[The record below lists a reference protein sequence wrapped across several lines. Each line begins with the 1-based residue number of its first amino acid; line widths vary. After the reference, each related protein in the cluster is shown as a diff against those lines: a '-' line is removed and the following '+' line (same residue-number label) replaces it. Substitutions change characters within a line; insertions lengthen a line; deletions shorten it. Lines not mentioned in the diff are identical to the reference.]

1 MKKDLDLISELAN
14 IEYDELSNED
24 HAQHTYYLKVDLI
37 ESENKKENVI
47 KKKRKLS
54 PLQKAY
60 RDFFLSLLSEYN
72 VNSPAKLN
80 KELKKEFFN
89 RIKLEWP
96 EKKASLKKVKNIK
109 PLSSKKEKYANIKIS
124 RPSIALEPLD
134 KKVAKVTKKTKANI
148 PKKKENTS
156 IQIKELV
163 SEKNPDQTNDLRINF
178 HPNLFFEQ
186 ESIYK
191 YPVVKMPLEES
202 FLKLPRKGRAMG
214 KGYKE
219 QDFHKAII
227 KGITDVEVAI
237 DLHLTIPYY
246 NKPYEPDIVL
256 IDRELNLFIDIEIDE
271 PYEGY
276 YRSPTHEFNV
286 DDSTGLIVKK
296 DETRDLFFTE
306 SGWVVIRF
314 TERQVHLQE
323 KECIAYI
330 KDVLNSIRDFK
341 LEQISKCP
349 LEPQWTYQQAVCW
362 QKENYREKYLGI
374 DKFNKQQVS
383 NGFLIDIDDIDDIE
397 NQLNRTKKY
406 EATTLQENI
415 AFEDESH
422 KYHHPKDLTGNAEY
436 ISVTTIIS
444 NFFPFDMDR
453 FIQVKAKREERTE
466 EDVLDEFIKIR
477 DEASEKGTFMHEQI
491 EYFLKGEDYDANSKE
506 FTMFKKF
513 YEEIVLTKGFEFV
526 EAEKKILLDE
536 YNVAGTV
543 DALFK
548 KPNSEEYLIVDW
560 KRSKKLIVD
569 KYPKK
574 YGFGS
579 ATSELSHL
587 DNSSYYKYALQ
598 QNIYKHILET
608 KYDMPVSSMNLIVLH
623 ENYDEY
629 HRVKLVN
636 MDKEVRIILDSIN
649 HKI

>member
-14 IEYDELSNED
+14 IGYDELSNED
-24 HAQHTYYLKVDLI
+24 HIQHTHHLKVDLI
-37 ESENKKENVI
+37 ESEKKQSNLI

-60 RDFFLSLLSEYN
+60 REFFLSLLSEYN
-72 VNSPAKLN
+72 VDSPAKLN
-80 KELKKEFFN
+80 KELKREFFN
-89 RIKLEWP
+89 RIKIEWQV
-96 EKKASLKKVKNIK
+96 KKAKLQKIK
-109 PLSSKKEKYANIKIS
+109 TTRAPATKKEKYASLKVS
-124 RPSIALEPLD
+124 RPSISIEPLV
-134 KKVAKVTKKTKANI
+134 KKVNIGTKIPESDIPQQKTD
-148 PKKKENTS
+148 TS
-156 IQIKELV
+156 IKVEELV

-178 HPNLFFEQ
+178 FPNLFFEQ
-186 ESIYK
+186 ESFYK
-191 YPVVKMPLEES
+191 YPVVKMPKEES

-219 QDFHKAII
+219 HDFYKAILN
-227 KGITDVEVAI
+227 GITDVEVAI
-237 DLHLTIPYY
+237 DRHLPIPYY

-256 IDRELNLFIDIEIDE
+256 IDRELNLFIDVEIDE
-271 PYEGY
+271 PYDGY
-276 YRSPTHEFNV
+276 YRSPTHEFNI
-286 DDSTGLIVKK
+286 DESTDLVIKK
-296 DETRDLFFTE
+296 DDTRDLFFSE

-314 TERQVHLQE
+314 TERQIHLQE
-323 KECIAYI
+323 KECVAYI
-330 KDVLNSIRDFK
+330 KDVLNSIRNFR
-341 LEQISKCP
+341 LEQNSSCIS
-349 LEPQWTYQQAVCW
+349 EPQWTYQQAVRW

-374 DKFNKQQVS
+374 DKFRKQQIS
-383 NGFLIDIDDIDDIE
+383 PGLLIDANDVDEIE
-397 NQLNRTKKY
+397 KQLNRTKKY
-406 EATTLQENI
+406 ETVSLQENI

-513 YEEIVLTKGFEFV
+513 YEEIVVAKGYEFV

-548 KPNSEEYLIVDW
+548 KPNKEEYLIVDW

-623 ENYDEY
+623 EKYDEY

-636 MDKEVRIILDSIN
+636 MDKEVAIILNSIN